1 MASDKGFPKKRGSAN
16 VLEKQ
21 VSCCSQ
27 NVVLACWKKTG
38 KLQWLDKVLF

>member
-1 MASDKGFPKKRGSAN
+1 VTRQSVIKTGKLQWLARQSV

-27 NVVLACWKKTG
+27 NVVLACEQ
-38 KLQWLDKVLF
+38 KLVGYSD